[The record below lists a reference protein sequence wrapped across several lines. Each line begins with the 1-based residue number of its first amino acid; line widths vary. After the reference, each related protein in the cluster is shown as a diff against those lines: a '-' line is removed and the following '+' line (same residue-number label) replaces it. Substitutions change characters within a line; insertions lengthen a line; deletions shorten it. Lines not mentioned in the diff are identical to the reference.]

1 MLGVYGLDKGDV
13 RGRLRIEWAACEK
26 KASSWEIVAHTSHP
40 RTQAALTEEA
50 EAPRR
55 GIARWDTQPSLST

>member
-1 MLGVYGLDKGDV
+1 MYGLDKGDV

-40 RTQAALTEEA
+40 RTQAEA
-50 EAPRR
+50 GDREFKVSQA
-55 GIARWDTQPSLST
+55 T